1 MSGLL
6 KTVVLGTAAGE
17 RALVRLERRGGVV
30 LDRRVMAEAARIV
43 ARVRKEG
50 DAALFELV
58 ARLDGVMVSRG
69 GDLRLRA
76 LDPEADSASLP
87 AGFEAGLE
95 RAISAVERYYSEGM
109 VRAPRGFSLSHE
121 GVEIEQVVRPLARV
135 GLYVPGG
142 RAVYP
147 STVVMTALPALLAG
161 VPSIAVATPPAAY
174 HASAALRFTLA
185 RLRIDEVWGMGGAQ
199 AIAAFAYGTESV
211 PRVDKILGPGN
222 AWVAAAKQR
231 VQGDVAIDGLAGPS
245 EVVIAAD
252 SNDRNVDPGSV
263 AADLLAQAEHDP
275 RAAAVLV
282 TFDRS
287 FALAVREELERQL
300 PTLAT
305 EETARASLA
314 RFGVALIATTDDQA
328 VFAIERIAPE
338 HLQLVGRRAEGL
350 APRIGNAG
358 AVFLGPSTPEVFG
371 DYIAG
376 PSHVLPT
383 CGSARFASGLDV
395 EDFVRRFHRVRF
407 SGEAAQAG
415 AGAAAALADAEG
427 LPAHAAAARRR
438 LG

>member
-1 MSGLL
+1 ML
-6 KTVVLGTAAGE
+6 KSSALGTAAGE
-17 RALVRLERRGGVV
+17 RALERLERRGGVV
-30 LDRRVMAEAARIV
+30 LDRKLMAEAARIV
-43 ARVRKEG
+43 ARVRREG
-50 DAALFELV
+50 DAALVELV
-58 ARLDGVMVSRG
+58 ARLDGVTVARG
-69 GDLRLRA
+69 ADLRHFPV
-76 LDPEADSASLP
+76 DPERDRASLP
-87 AGFEAGLE
+87 AGFEAALE
-95 RAISAVERYYSEGM
+95 RAIAAVERYYLEGAG
-109 VRAPRGFSLSHE
+109 RAPRGFSLTHE

-142 RAVYP
+142 RAIYP
-147 STVVMTALPALLAG
+147 STVVMTALPARLAG

-185 RLRIDEVWGMGGAQ
+185 RLRIDEVWGMGGAH

-222 AWVAAAKQR
+222 AWVAAAKQQ

-252 SNDRNVDPGSV
+252 PADPRVEAGSV

-282 TFDRS
+282 TFDRN
-287 FALAVREELERQL
+287 FAQAVREELERQL
-300 PTLAT
+300 PTLST

-314 RFGVALIATTDDQA
+314 RFGVALIAATDDQA

-338 HLQLVGRRAEGL
+338 HLQLVGVRAEAL
-350 APRIGNAG
+350 APRIANAG
-358 AVFLGPSTPEVFG
+358 AVFLGPLTPEVFG

-407 SGEAAQAG
+407 SSEAAQAG

-438 LG
+438 LA

>member
-1 MSGLL
+1 MSGLG
-6 KTVVLGTAAGE
+6 KTVALGTAAGE
-17 RALVRLERRGGVV
+17 RALERLERRGGLV
-30 LDRRVMAEAARIV
+30 LDRKVVAAAARIV
-43 ARVRKEG
+43 ARVRREG

-58 ARLDGVMVSRG
+58 ARLDGVAVSPG

-76 LDPEADSASLP
+76 LDPERDRVSLP

-95 RAISAVERYYSEGM
+95 RAIAAVERYHRG
-109 VRAPRGFSLSHE
+109 RAPRGFSLAHD
-121 GVEIEQVVRPLARV
+121 GVEIEQVVRPFSRV

-142 RAVYP
+142 RAIYP
-147 STVVMTALPALLAG
+147 STVVMTALPARLAG

-185 RLRIDEVWGMGGAQ
+185 RLEIDEVWGMGGAH

-252 SNDRNVDPGSV
+252 SSDPRVDPGSV

-300 PTLAT
+300 PALSTGD
-305 EETARASLA
+305 TARASLA
-314 RFGVALIATTDDQA
+314 RFGVALIASTDDQA

-338 HLQLVGRRAEGL
+338 HLQLVGLRAEALGT
-350 APRIGNAG
+350 RIGNAG

-407 SGEAAQAG
+407 SAEAAQAG

-438 LG
+438 LA

>member
-1 MSGLL
+1 MIGRS
-6 KTVVLGTAAGE
+6 KAVALGTAAGE
-17 RALVRLERRGGVV
+17 RALSRLERRGGSV
-30 LDRRVMAEAARIV
+30 LDRKLVAEAARIV
-43 ARVRKEG
+43 ARVRREG
-50 DAALFELV
+50 DAALVELV
-58 ARLDGVMVSRG
+58 ARLDGVTVARG
-69 GDLRLRA
+69 ADLRLSA
-76 LDPEADSASLP
+76 TDPEADRAALP

-95 RAISAVERYYSEGM
+95 RAIAAVERYHRG
-109 VRAPRGFSLSHE
+109 RAPLGFSLAHE

-142 RAVYP
+142 RAIYP
-147 STVVMTALPALLAG
+147 STVVMTALPARLAG

-174 HASAALRFTLA
+174 HGSAALRFTLA
-185 RLRIDEVWGMGGAQ
+185 RLGIDEVWGMGGAH
-199 AIAAFAYGTESV
+199 AVAAFAYGTESV

-252 SNDRNVDPGSV
+252 SSDPRVDPGSV

-282 TFDRS
+282 TFDRR
-287 FALAVREELERQL
+287 FAQAVREELERQL
-300 PTLAT
+300 PALST
-305 EETARASLA
+305 EGTARASLA
-314 RFGVALIATTDDQA
+314 RFGVALIASTDDQA

-338 HLQLVGRRAEGL
+338 HLQLVGRRAESL

-358 AVFLGPSTPEVFG
+358 AVFLGPATPEVFG
-371 DYIAG
+371 DYVAG

-407 SGEAAQAG
+407 SEEAAREG
-415 AGAAAALADAEG
+415 AGAAAALAQAEG
-427 LPAHAAAARRR
+427 LPAHAAAALRR
-438 LG
+438 LA